1 LTCPNRAAAVDEA
14 ENSGHELLVDMLRDG
29 APLDGQA
36 FEITNADGACSSG
49 VSLKSL
55 FWIGA

>member
-1 LTCPNRAAAVDEA
+1 
-14 ENSGHELLVDMLRDG
+14 MLRDG

-36 FEITNADGACSSG
+36 FEITNSGGAVLKR